1 MAERRQNWPGKRILF
16 VILLLFV
23 QAGLI
28 WYGRVYNPAITLQQ
42 CLADPERYDSARIE
56 VATEAVITAISDDGF
71 MLRQMGKEIKV
82 VGHSPDLRAGEFV
95 SLTGIYHKEG
105 WIESDKIHVAKK
117 RRVKIAASL
126 LPVLVVL
133 VLFGK
138 KFTFN
143 LRRFEFTPR

>member
-56 VATEAVITAISDDGF
+56 VATEAVITAISSDGF
-71 MLRQMGKEIKV
+71 MLRQM
-82 VGHSPDLRAGEFV
+82 
-95 SLTGIYHKEG
+95 
-105 WIESDKIHVAKK
+105 
-117 RRVKIAASL
+117 VK
-126 LPVLVVL
+126 
-133 VLFGK
+133 
-138 KFTFN
+138 
-143 LRRFEFTPR
+143 